1 MKQAKKPDPLKRAE
15 RKYKRKSGFRGK
27 KLAHQHGSDGDVPLL
42 STCHTRTSL
51 VGFVD
56 RSNDEYVEYDHDE
69 TGNDSH
75 EYEIGQQNVVLNV
88 SRIRT

>member
-1 MKQAKKPDPLKRAE
+1 M
-15 RKYKRKSGFRGK
+15 
-27 KLAHQHGSDGDVPLL
+27 AHQHGSDGNVPLL
-42 STCHTRTSL
+42 STCHTRTSF

-88 SRIRT
+88 SGIRAQIRLFYAVVSLID